1 MELPR
6 EIQRYIYAFLYDK
19 WRIQWKKVMKEI
31 GAIEIKRRI
40 LGCSGLWSTRWIFRK
55 EMSAKMCIECGEYY
69 RIPMYSCQRISCS
82 CD

>member
-6 EIQRYIYAFLYDK
+6 EIQMYIYGFLNDK
-19 WRIQWKKVMKEI
+19 WRNQWSKVMKSVLK
-31 GAIEIKRRI
+31 IERKVRM
-40 LGCSGLWSTRWIFRK
+40 LGCSGLWSTQWIGTK
-55 EMSAKMCIECGEYY
+55 ISVKICIDCGEYY